1 MEELIVL
8 GTGNATVTRCFN
20 TCFALRQGQEY
31 LLVDAGG
38 GNGILRAL
46 EDQKIPLTHI
56 HHLFVTHA
64 HSDHLLG
71 IPWIIRMIGTAMN
84 KGTYEGSL
92 NIYCHREL
100 ADAIRTITQLTVQAK
115 VCRHFDERILF
126 HIVEDQSRLDIL
138 GSTFTFLDIQ
148 STKAKQTGFLCT
160 DPSGLRLAFP
170 GDEPCPDFLFDTFRN
185 AHWMFH
191 EAFCLYEDRDRFQPY
206 EKHHSTVKDACQL
219 AQKLQI
225 QNLILWHTEDKDL
238 PHRRKRYETEG
249 KAFFTGRLYIPADG
263 EHFLL
268 GDPAFSPL
276 PSPLFS

>member
-8 GTGNATVTRCFN
+8 GTGNASVTHCFH

-38 GNGILRAL
+38 GNGILSAL
-46 EDQKIPLTHI
+46 ENQRIPLNRI

-71 IPWIIRMIGTAMN
+71 VPWIIRMIGTAMN

-92 NIYCHREL
+92 TIYCHKEL
-100 ADAIRTITQLTVQAK
+100 EEAIRTISQLTLQAK
-115 VCRHFDERILF
+115 VCRQLGQRILF
-126 HIVEDQSRLDIL
+126 RIVEDQTSLEIL
-138 GSTFTFLDIQ
+138 GNTFTFLDIQ
-148 STKAKQTGFLCT
+148 STKAKQTGFLCAS
-160 DPSGLRLAFP
+160 PSGTRLAFP
-170 GDEPCPDFLFDTFRN
+170 GDEPCPDFLRDTFQK

-191 EAFCLYEDRDRFQPY
+191 EAFCLYGERDHFQPY
-206 EKHHSTVKDACQL
+206 EKHHSTVRDACQL
-219 AQKLQI
+219 AQDLQI

-238 PHRRKRYETEG
+238 AHRKERYLAEG
-249 KAFFTGRLYIPADG
+249 KAFFTGRLYIPDDG

-268 GDPAFSPL
+268 DK
-276 PSPLFS
+276 PLFS

>member
-8 GTGNATVTRCFN
+8 GTGNASVTHCFH

-38 GNGILRAL
+38 GNGILSAL
-46 EDQKIPLTHI
+46 ENQRIPLNRI

-71 IPWIIRMIGTAMN
+71 VPWIIRMIGTAMN

-92 NIYCHREL
+92 TIYCHKEL
-100 ADAIRTITQLTVQAK
+100 EEAIRTISQLTLQAK
-115 VCRHFDERILF
+115 VCRQLGQRILF
-126 HIVEDQSRLDIL
+126 RIVEDQTSLEIL
-138 GSTFTFLDIQ
+138 GNTFTFLDIQ
-148 STKAKQTGFLCT
+148 STKAKQTGFLCAS
-160 DPSGLRLAFP
+160 PSGTRLAFP
-170 GDEPCPDFLFDTFRN
+170 GDEPCPDFLRDTFRK

-191 EAFCLYEDRDRFQPY
+191 EAFCLYGERDRFQPY
-206 EKHHSTVKDACQL
+206 EKHHSTVRDACQL
-219 AQKLQI
+219 AQDLQI

-238 PHRRKRYETEG
+238 AHRKERYLAEG
-249 KAFFTGRLYIPADG
+249 KAFFTGRLYIPDDG

-268 GDPAFSPL
+268 DK
-276 PSPLFS
+276 PLFS